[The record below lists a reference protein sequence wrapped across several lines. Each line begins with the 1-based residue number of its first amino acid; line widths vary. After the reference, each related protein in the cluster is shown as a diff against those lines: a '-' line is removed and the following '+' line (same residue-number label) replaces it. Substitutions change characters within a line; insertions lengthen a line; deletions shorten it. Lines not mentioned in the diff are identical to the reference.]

1 MEVDTNSPHEFNA
14 VLRQSVVERI
24 AGAGCVASD
33 RGGRRN
39 CVWHT
44 HLSRPFSG
52 CWTAA
57 RNVAALRDFHW
68 STPSHYALAES
79 MGLGGGGDAEGR
91 WAQGLG
97 RAETGGGG
105 TLCLPHSGFF

>member
-24 AGAGCVASD
+24 AGAGHVASD
-33 RGGRRN
+33 RGGQCNR
-39 CVWHT
+39 VWHT
-44 HLSRPFSG
+44 HLSRPFSD

-68 STPSHYALAES
+68 STPSHYALVD
-79 MGLGGGGDAEGR
+79 GGGRGKVHG
-91 WAQGLG
+91 
-97 RAETGGGG
+97 
-105 TLCLPHSGFF
+105 